1 MFNTI
6 EKELDKKVKRYK
18 EELISLRD
26 LELVRKD
33 IDSSKSVSNIR
44 LAEELGFTNSKIL
57 KQSRDL
63 IDKNKSFN
71 DAIQAAVKSLGFM
84 KELSDY
90 FGEGTILIKLKD
102 FIHLIQKYDLIC
114 GSFSDYLGVIP
125 DENLKEISESKR
137 KIENIPNTN
146 YSYLRSLY
154 NTAKNTYK
162 IINISTYRT
171 DELTRNTK
179 DLLNRFP
186 IMFNDNNFSSSYSYI
201 SLRGYLSNYLHLP
214 ENEVGKISDCSI
226 FSINYMF
233 IAAPRKEMKNA
244 KKGISFRIQQPDD
257 PFICSLTPEGVVIY
271 SRWGKE
277 AADETL
283 KKYDKLFSKL

>member
-1 MFNTI
+1 MFNTL
-6 EKELDKKVKRYK
+6 EKELDKKTKRYK
-18 EELISLRD
+18 KELISLRE

-33 IDSSKSVSNIR
+33 TDSSKSASNIR

-63 IDKNKSFN
+63 IDKNRSFN

-90 FGEGTILIKLKD
+90 FGEGTILIKLED

-146 YSYLRSLY
+146 YSYLKFLY
-154 NTAKNTYK
+154 NAAKNTYK
-162 IINISTYRT
+162 ILDISTYRSS
-171 DELTRNTK
+171 DGLTSNTK

-186 IMFNDNNFSSSYSYI
+186 IMFHYSISRSYSYI
-201 SLRGYLSNYLHLP
+201 SLRDFLSDYLHLP
-214 ENEVGKISDCSI
+214 ENEVGKICDCNI
-226 FSINYMF
+226 FSVDCMF

-244 KKGISFRIQQPDD
+244 KRSISFHIQQPDD
-257 PFICSLTPEGVVIY
+257 PLICSLTPEGVVIY

-283 KKYDKLFSKL
+283 KKYDKLFSRL